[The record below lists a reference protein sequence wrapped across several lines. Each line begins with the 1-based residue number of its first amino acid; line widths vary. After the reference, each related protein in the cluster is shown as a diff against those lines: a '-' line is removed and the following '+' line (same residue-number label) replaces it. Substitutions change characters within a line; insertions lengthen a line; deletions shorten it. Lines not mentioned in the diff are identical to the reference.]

1 MRKACLLTIL
11 IGLTAWGSIVV
22 AQVKGTLTGTL
33 LDPSGAVIPSAIVK
47 LRWNDLGDETSWDG
61 VKRGHKTPRK
71 KEMDI
76 YTDKV
81 GRFSVDLLPGAWD
94 VFAYRDGF
102 VPTCTVVSIEPG
114 KTTAMELRYPRA
126 VRTTLE

>member
-33 LDPSGAVIPSAIVK
+33 LDPSGAVISSAIVR

-71 KEMDI
+71 KEVDV
-76 YTDKV
+76 YTDTV
-81 GRFSVDLLPGAWD
+81 GRFSCGSASWSLGRFRVSRWFCSDLYCRVDRAGED
-94 VFAYRDGF
+94 DGGGT
-102 VPTCTVVSIEPG
+102 PLSSG
-114 KTTAMELRYPRA
+114 RA
-126 VRTTLE
+126 DNT